1 MNPLENFFQRTVVPT
16 HQIDIS
22 RINSSVSLYVRRED
36 LIHPEMSGN
45 KFRKLKYNLI
55 RARDSGFKK
64 ILTFGGA
71 YSNHICAVAAA
82 GKHFGFETIGV
93 IRGDELKHRE
103 LNPTLKTA
111 SKNGMKLHFV
121 TRDFYRK
128 KEEEEQVFQLKEN
141 FGEFYLLPEG
151 GTNSEAVKGCM
162 EILQDEDRVFDYI
175 CLPAG
180 TGGTLAGILEA
191 SEEHQE
197 VIGFSVLNGVFQEA
211 EVKRFSSKKN
221 YKLTADFSFGGYGKI
236 ERELVRFIN
245 EFKSETK
252 IPLDPI
258 YTGKMFYGIYEY
270 LKDGFFKENSRI
282 LAIHTGGLQGVAGAN
297 EFLLQRKL
305 PLIQ

>member
-1 MNPLENFFQRTVVPT
+1 MKKFFQNISVPT

-45 KFRKLKYNLI
+45 KFRKLKYNLL
-55 RARDSGFKK
+55 RARESGFEK

-82 GKHFGFETIGV
+82 GRQFGFKTVGV
-93 IRGDELKHRE
+93 IRGDELQHRK
-103 LNPTLKTA
+103 LNPTLKNA
-111 SKNGMKLHFV
+111 SKNGMELHFV

-128 KEEEEQVFQLKEN
+128 KEELDQVFQLKEKL
-141 FGEFYLLPEG
+141 GEFYLLPEG

-162 EILQDEDRVFDYI
+162 EILQDEDHAFDYI
-175 CLPAG
+175 CLPVG

-191 SEEHQE
+191 SGAHQK
-197 VIGFSVLNGVFQEA
+197 VIGFSVLNGVFQED
-211 EVKRFSSKKN
+211 EIRKYSSKKN
-221 YKLTADFSFGGYGKI
+221 YKLTPDFSFGGYGKI
-236 ERELVRFIN
+236 EKELVRFIN
-245 EFKSETK
+245 EFKNETE
-252 IPLDPI
+252 IPLDPV

-282 LAIHTGGLQGVAGAN
+282 LAIHTGGLQGIAGAN
-297 EFLLQRKL
+297 EFLLQKKL